1 MGLIQLLS
9 SMTLQLLAAAQNSNN
24 SFLKSYPDSISSQL
38 RSYAIFP
45 VGHTES
51 CLKSTAPAQTLFMQG
66 QLISRTTYA
75 DLWNYANT
83 SGNIVSEAVW
93 SAGQKGSF
101 SVGDGSTT
109 FRIPDFRGC
118 TLTGYDATQAEF
130 NTLGKTGGVKS
141 HTLTA
146 AEIQHT
152 HLMSGT
158 FAAAG
163 TTGNG
168 WVYTGSGTI
177 AASSPRTNNV
187 DSVTASAMSL
197 LSPFAAVNYIIVY

>member
-1 MGLIQLLS
+1 VANIQLTPA
-9 SMTLQLLAAAQNSNN
+9 MTEPEERAAQNSNN
-24 SFLKSYPDSISSQL
+24 SFLKSYSDSISSQL

-45 VGHTES
+45 IGHTEP

-75 DLWNYANT
+75 DLWAYANA

-109 FRIPDFRGC
+109 FRLPDLSGC
-118 TLTGYDATQAEF
+118 TLTGYDATQTEF
-130 NTLGKTGGVKS
+130 NILGKTGGAKS

-152 HLMSGT
+152 ALMSGT
-158 FAAAG
+158 FAAGG

-168 WVYTGSGTI
+168 WVYTGNGTI
-177 AASSPRTNNV
+177 AASSPRSGAV
-187 DSVTASAMSL
+187 DSMSNTAMSL
-197 LSPFAAVNYIIVY
+197 LSPYAVVNYIIVY